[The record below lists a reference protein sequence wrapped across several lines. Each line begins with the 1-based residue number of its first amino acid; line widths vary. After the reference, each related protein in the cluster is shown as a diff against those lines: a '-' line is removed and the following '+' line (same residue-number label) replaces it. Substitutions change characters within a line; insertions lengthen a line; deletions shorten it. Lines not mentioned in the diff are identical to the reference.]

1 MNIHILTIG
10 RLKDGPMRQLA
21 NLYADRVVKAGPQ
34 AGLKS
39 ITIREFDES
48 KVSSGNQRKSGEG
61 KRLRDALPP
70 ASIAIALDEGG
81 KDVSSRQLAGKI
93 STWRDDGE
101 NDLVFLVGG
110 PDGLD
115 PALVR
120 QARLVLAFGKNTWP
134 HQLVRVMLLEQIY
147 RVTTLL
153 LGHPYH
159 RD

>member
-1 MNIHILTIG
+1 VNIHILTIG

-21 NLYADRVVKAGPQ
+21 NLYADRIVKAGPQ

-39 ITIREFDES
+39 LAIREFDEARA
-48 KVSSGNQRKSGEG
+48 SSAPQRKAREAD
-61 KRLRDALPP
+61 KLAAAQPP
-70 ASIAIALDEGG
+70 ASIVVALDETG

-93 STWRDDGE
+93 ATWRDDGE
-101 NDLVFLVGG
+101 TDLVFLVGG

-115 PALVR
+115 PDLVR

>member
-10 RLKDGPMRQLA
+10 RLKDGPVRQLA
-21 NLYADRVVKAGPQ
+21 TLYADRVSKAGPQ

-39 ITIREFDES
+39 LTIREFDEARA
-48 KVSSGNQRKSGEG
+48 SSTPQRKAQEAE
-61 KRLRDALPP
+61 KLIAARPP
-70 ASIAIALDEGG
+70 AGILVALDETG
-81 KDVSSRQLAGKI
+81 KNLPSRHLADKI
-93 STWRDDGE
+93 ATWRDAGE

-120 QARLVLAFGKNTWP
+120 KARLVLAFGKNTWP

-147 RVTTLL
+147 RVTTIL

>member
-10 RLKDGPMRQLA
+10 RLKDGPLRKLA
-21 NLYADRVVKAGPQ
+21 AGYADRIGKAGPQ

-39 ITIREFDES
+39 LTIREFEEAKASSLS
-48 KVSSGNQRKSGEG
+48 KRKAQEAE
-61 KRLRDALPP
+61 KLVAARPP
-70 ASIAIALDEGG
+70 AGIMVALDETG
-81 KDVSSRQLAGKI
+81 KNLSSRLLASQI

-101 NDLVFLVGG
+101 NDLVFLIGG

-115 PALVR
+115 PSLVR
-120 QARLVLAFGKNTWP
+120 QARLVLAFGKSTWP

-147 RVTTLL
+147 RVITLL

>member
-10 RLKDGPMRQLA
+10 RLKDGPVRQLA
-21 NLYADRVVKAGPQ
+21 AGYADRIGKAGPQ

-39 ITIREFDES
+39 LTIREFDEARA
-48 KVSSGNQRKSGEG
+48 SSGDQRKSEEG
-61 KRLRDALPP
+61 KRLLGVLPP

-81 KDVSSRQLAGKI
+81 KNISSRQLAGKI
-93 STWRDDGE
+93 ATWRDDGE

-115 PALVR
+115 PDLVR
-120 QARLVLAFGKNTWP
+120 QARLVLAFGKSTWP